1 MNLENPKSKV
11 IFALE
16 LDCVE
21 FANFFK
27 KIQHFMHLVIEGKD
41 ILRDEKLGFS
51 ETKYKASLFKKYL
64 YYALKFNDREF
75 ESRLEQCKSRLVA
88 EGIEL

>member
-1 MNLENPKSKV
+1 MDDPKSKV

-16 LDCVE
+16 LDSAE
-21 FANFFK
+21 FANFFNK
-27 KIQHFMHLVIEGKD
+27 VQHFMNLVIEGKD

-51 ETKYKASLFKKYL
+51 ETKYKVSLFKKYS
-64 YYALKFNDREF
+64 YYALKFNDHEF
-75 ESRLEQCKSRLVA
+75 ESRLEQCKSRLAA